1 MESYLSGRTPD
12 ADPSTGNED
21 EPFRSYNDPEKGK
34 ASQPHP
40 FAAPPGDETTQTLH
54 DEPGGPKVEL
64 ISSDNRITRIVIHL
78 ENGKVLNLHC
88 EY

>member
-12 ADPSTGNED
+12 ADPSTGSESQ
-21 EPFRSYNDPEKGK
+21 PFRPY
-34 ASQPHP
+34 ASSDGTESSPLP
-40 FAAPPGDETTQTLH
+40 VNPVSGDENVETLH
-54 DEPGGPKVEL
+54 DEPGGPKVEVVTVEG
-64 ISSDNRITRIVIHL
+64 RVTRIVVLL

>member
-12 ADPSTGNED
+12 ADPSTGKED
-21 EPFRSYNDPEKGK
+21 EPFRSYTEPEKGN
-34 ASQPHP
+34 ASPALP
-40 FAAPPGDETTQTLH
+40 LVAPTGDETTQTLH